1 MKDII
6 ILEINGKKN
15 ALGNI
20 EINTPSEFMFLQ
32 ETTEA
37 IVNSRIFDDF
47 VSDMFGFITEEIQL
61 DFDEKI
67 DNVYIT
73 FIGNDD
79 VFICSV
85 VLDKIN
91 KRRGT
96 YRVGITDWQAS
107 GYKFKY
113 ATEDEINEN

>member
-1 MKDII
+1 MKDIMV
-6 ILEINGKKN
+6 LEINNKKN
-15 ALGNI
+15 TLGNI
-20 EINTPSEFMFLQ
+20 EINTLNEFLLMNN
-32 ETTEA
+32 TES
-37 IVNSRIFDDF
+37 IINSRIFDDF
-47 VSDMFGFITEEIQL
+47 VDSMFVFITEEIQL
-61 DFDEKI
+61 DFKEKI

-113 ATEDEINEN
+113 ATEEEINEN